1 VEPGSIFKT
10 KDGIKMENIN
20 EELAESLDYVE
31 VFSLDEEG
39 NVVKTKVY

>member
-1 VEPGSIFKT
+1 
-10 KDGIKMENIN
+10 MENIN